1 MRAIHDRVLPAHPAT
16 LALRASAAEAK
27 LAELT
32 EELDDLERTT
42 ARKLADLRELAYGA
56 GEPHKTR
63 LDAKASGVQLIL
75 DDLRAMRSR
84 LDS

>member
-1 MRAIHDRVLPAHPAT
+1 MRAITDRIIRGHPDDLPL
-16 LALRASAAEAK
+16 LAQARLVR
-27 LAELT
+27 LI

-84 LDS
+84 LNS